1 MTDVEDLK
9 LKAEIDE
16 IMESVDNIMQK
27 VETVIPAKPE
37 VRAGIQSKIL
47 HLWYVMWQCNS

>member
-16 IMESVDNIMQK
+16 IMQSVDNIMQK
-27 VETVIPAKPE
+27 VETVIPVKQEESQTP
-37 VRAGIQSKIL
+37 GD
-47 HLWYVMWQCNS
+47 